1 MPSAPSNALFKALAD
16 ETRREI
22 LKLLRSGPKTSGEL
36 ADRFHS
42 SWPTISRHLA
52 VLRQGGLVIT
62 ERKGQ
67 EIYYELN
74 TSVFQ
79 DLVQHLIDWTKPKER
94 HDKAANHGGDRRK
107 LGGKR
112 RRLPEGA

>member
-1 MPSAPSNALFKALAD
+1 MQGRTRASSAAFRALAD
-16 ETRREI
+16 DTRRGI
-22 LKLLRSGPKTSGEL
+22 LEFLRAGPRTSGEI
-36 ADRFHS
+36 ASQFHT

-52 VLRQGGLVIT
+52 VLRAGGLVVT

-79 DLVQHLIDWTKPKER
+79 DLIQHLVGWVKPV
-94 HDKAANHGGDRRK
+94 RRTAPA
-107 LGGKR
+107 R
-112 RRLPEGA
+112 RRAQEA